1 MSLNSKQ
8 WEFSQSMAALI
19 QHAKA
24 LGYEV
29 VMGETYRTP
38 AQAQADAASG
48 AGIAH
53 SLHCDSLAVDLN
65 LFLDGKYITD
75 STGHADLGAWWK
87 ALGSDYRWGGDFS
100 TRKDYNHYSLSV
112 GDGRA

>member
-1 MSLNSKQ
+1 MSLNPKQ

-19 QHAKA
+19 QQAKA

-29 VMGETYRTP
+29 VMGEAYRTS
-38 AQAQADAASG
+38 AQAAANAASG
-48 AGIAH
+48 SGIAH

-65 LFLDGKYITD
+65 LFLNGAYITD
-75 STGHADLGAWWK
+75 STGHVQLGIWWK
-87 ALGSDYRWGGDFS
+87 ARGPDYRWGGDFS
-100 TRKDYNHYSLSV
+100 TRKDYNHYSLSI

>member
-1 MSLNSKQ
+1 MSLNPKQ
-8 WEFSQSMAALI
+8 WEFSQSMAQLV
-19 QHAKA
+19 QKAKA

-38 AQAQADAASG
+38 AQAAANAASG
-48 AGIAH
+48 AGILH

-65 LFLDGKYITD
+65 LFINAQYIQD
-75 STGHADLGAWWK
+75 STGHTELGAWWK
-87 ALGSDYRWGGDFS
+87 TLGPDYRWGGDFTS
-100 TRKDYNHYSLSV
+100 RKDYNHYSLSV